1 MQLIQCTHYAVNTHA
16 HMCKYTE
23 KLYYTEYKKLIMNI
37 SPYKYIEKYI
47 KHTKRIAYEKA
58 IFKSFVMRECS
69 HGFINPIPRIGDQRK
84 D

>member
-1 MQLIQCTHYAVNTHA
+1 MLLIQYTYTHIY
-16 HMCKYTE
+16 KYTE
-23 KLYYTEYKKLIMNI
+23 KLYYIEKLSLYKKLIINI

-47 KHTKRIAYEKA
+47 KHNALHTRKQF
-58 IFKSFVMRECS
+58 FKSFVMRECS